1 MEKIFKNGLLLNK
14 IVLQK
19 SKGNENQINLSETE
33 VKQMRKIHKEF
44 TGETESDIQK
54 ILKDIK
60 KWIPSQ
66 ILEDFSD
73 TGQGLGHVVRLFTV
87 ISSALVNPQAVGRDS

>member
-19 SKGNENQINLSETE
+19 SKGNENQINLSEAE
-33 VKQMRKIHKEF
+33 LRQMREIHKEF
-44 TGETESDIQK
+44 TGESESDIQK

-66 ILEDFSD
+66 MFENFSH
-73 TGQGLGHVVRLFTV
+73 TGQGIGKV
-87 ISSALVNPQAVGRDS
+87 

>member
-19 SKGNENQINLSETE
+19 SKGNENQINLSEAE
-33 VKQMRKIHKEF
+33 LRQMREIHKEI
-44 TGETESDIQK
+44 TGESESDFQK

-66 ILEDFSD
+66 MFENFSD
-73 TGQGLGHVVRLFTV
+73 TGQGIGKV
-87 ISSALVNPQAVGRDS
+87 